1 MAPRGDIWMNN
12 PDQSLDRFLQAQEY
26 AYEGALAELRAGRK
40 RGHWMWYVLPQLRGL
55 GYSQMSWKYG
65 LSGQS
70 EALDYFRHPI
80 LGPRL
85 VECVTAV
92 LTHSDRGATDILG
105 GIDAVKFRSC
115 LTLFATVAPEE
126 PCFQAALEA
135 FYHGAPDPETL
146 KLLGFSPKQDVSLV
160 SHRSSVENH

>member
-1 MAPRGDIWMNN
+1 MYNS
-12 PDQSLDRFLQAQEY
+12 DQSLDRFIQAQKRVY
-26 AYEGALAELRAGRK
+26 GVALAELRAGHK

-55 GYSQMSWKYG
+55 GYSPMAWEYG
-65 LSGQS
+65 LSGQP
-70 EALDYFRHPI
+70 EALAYFRHPV

-92 LTHSDRGATDILG
+92 LTHADRAATDILG
-105 GIDAVKFRSC
+105 PIDAMKFRSC

-135 FYHGAPDPETL
+135 FYRGTPDPETL
-146 KLLGFSPKQDVSLV
+146 KLLGFVPSAAKQ
-160 SHRSSVENH
+160 